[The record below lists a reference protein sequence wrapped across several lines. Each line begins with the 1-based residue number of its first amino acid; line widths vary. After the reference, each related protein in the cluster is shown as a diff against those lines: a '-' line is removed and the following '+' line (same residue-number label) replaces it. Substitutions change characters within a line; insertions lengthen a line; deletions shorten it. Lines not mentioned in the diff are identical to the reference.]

1 MWYILTTKYYPA
13 IKSKDIMNFTVK
25 YIGLENIN
33 LSELTQGQKDNVW
46 YVLTY
51 MQILAIK

>member
-1 MWYILTTKYYPA
+1 
-13 IKSKDIMNFTVK
+13 MNFVGK
-25 YIGLENIN
+25 MMDLENIN

-51 MQILAIK
+51 MQILAIE